1 MPVKSPNFESA
12 KEAKSLALLKKWGLL
27 ARRLRAALGW
37 STNIK
42 QQYHNIDAIPFDVKD
57 IERSD
62 IHYQEPVA
70 EVQGRIRKRTQ
81 QESINHA
88 KPSFG
93 ERVHCDVIPGEYWFW
108 IYL

>member
-1 MPVKSPNFESA
+1 M
-12 KEAKSLALLKKWGLL
+12 
-27 ARRLRAALGW
+27 
-37 STNIK
+37 K

-62 IHYQEPVA
+62 MHYQQPVA

-93 ERVHCDVIPGEYWFW
+93 ERVHCDIIPGEYWFW
-108 IYL
+108 IFMIEDKYKVPILRLLKNGQVSI